1 MQSRSSIA
9 SLNPLRHFSR
19 TTTLER
25 IVPEFNRQDLREVIF
40 GNYRIVYLVKDG
52 DVFILR
58 VVHGARD
65 LLALVR
71 REPWD
76 IGS

>member
-1 MQSRSSIA
+1 MI
-9 SLNPLRHFSR
+9 
-19 TTTLER
+19 
-25 IVPEFNRQDLREVIF
+25 I
-40 GNYRIVYLVKDG
+40 GNYRIVYLVKD
-52 DVFILR
+52 DTLFILR

-65 LLALVR
+65 LQALVR

>member
-1 MQSRSSIA
+1 
-9 SLNPLRHFSR
+9 
-19 TTTLER
+19 
-25 IVPEFNRQDLREVIF
+25 VIF
-40 GNYRIVYLVKDG
+40 GNYRIGCLVKDD

-65 LLALVR
+65 LPALVR